1 LKRYICYI
9 ADLFFQETSGESE
22 VILSEG

>member
-9 ADLFFQETSGESE
+9 ADLFFQETSGKSE